1 MSRLAIVL
9 LWLLHFLPLPVLAP
23 IGQGVGML
31 IYYLVP
37 KRRHIARTNLK
48 LCFPDLSEAER
59 KRLVRR
65 HFRCFGRAILES

>member
-37 KRRHIARTNLK
+37 KRRHIARTN
-48 LCFPDLSEAER
+48 PVIGWWHWRS
-59 KRLVRR
+59 
-65 HFRCFGRAILES
+65 